1 MSASQEKRSSTP
13 TQLSTGAIAGIAVSI
28 ALIVILPPLLIACG
42 FRIRRPK
49 WRTKIAT
56 TGLKANQSKAATG
69 GSLGGQPRKAK
80 LEIGG
85 YTIRL
90 ERLHDRAKPEPEGS
104 RPQKA
109 KQKALPIESATS
121 LGSQLWRAELED
133 GEYTRRLER
142 LHNGAKP
149 ELDGTRPQKAWWRAS
164 SIRPARS
171 QPRPVPAELGTEP
184 VTPGLYELPAGN
196 PVP

>member
-1 MSASQEKRSSTP
+1 M
-13 TQLSTGAIAGIAVSI
+13 GIAVSI
-28 ALIVILPPLLIACG
+28 ALIVIIPSLLIACG

-49 WRTKIAT
+49 WRTNTAT
-56 TGLKANQSKAATG
+56 TGLKTEQRKVEIG
-69 GSLGGQPRKAK
+69 GSLVSKPRKA
-80 LEIGG
+80 EFEVGG

-104 RPQKA
+104 RPQEV
-109 KQKALPIESATS
+109 LPIKSATG
-121 LGSQLWRAELED
+121 LGSQPWRAELED

-142 LHNGAKP
+142 LHDGAKP
-149 ELDGTRPQKAWWRAS
+149 ELEGTRPQKAWWRAS

-184 VTPGLYELPAGN
+184 VTPGPYELEGGN
-196 PVP
+196 FVS